1 MAELYIPFRLFRIEI
16 TNRGVAQTEF
26 FGLES
31 VRGSMDLFRFDELP
45 DTIVLET
52 RNAVEPGIDEAEAA
66 ELVVSKVRRLLYSRG
81 FFRMRDL
88 RLESTA
94 LPGDVYVPYWIGFRG
109 RGPKRKL
116 QCARR
121 RQAQARGGQSPADRP
136 ELAAFAR
143 FSAGFT
149 PLKSTPLSST
159 FVILGHLASRAI
171 LPVSLPLGSLRRC
184 GSCGV
189 QCLRLHEARRNVY
202 ANRPFRNS

>member
-1 MAELYIPFRLFRIEI
+1 MPRIRSLRANVNRDEAQEYFSPGGVADGLRNTFFGPLRSVAELYIPFRLFRIEI
-16 TNRGVAQTEF
+16 TNRGIAQTEF

-66 ELVVSKVRRLLYSRG
+66 DLVVSKVRRLLYSRG

-109 RGPKRKL
+109 RGRNANFSVL
-116 QCARR
+116 DAVRR
-121 RQAQARGGQSPADRP
+121 RPEGGKVRQIV
-136 ELAAFAR
+136 LNWLL
-143 FSAGFT
+143 T
-149 PLKSTPLSST
+149 PGSQ
-159 FVILGHLASRAI
+159 
-171 LPVSLPLGSLRRC
+171 PVSP
-184 GSCGV
+184 
-189 QCLRLHEARRNVY
+189 
-202 ANRPFRNS
+202 P